1 MTTYNMDKM
10 YNSYSSDMERMQNTI
25 KDLQKENQELKL
37 ESSGYRQAILDD
49 KEMLGLKEENQKYK
63 EVIDKAINDLNIII
77 DIVRELPLGSD
88 CWIIDRLEANK
99 SILKEAE

>member
-1 MTTYNMDKM
+1 MNIYNMDKM

-25 KDLQKENQELKL
+25 KDLQKKNQELKL
-37 ESSGYRQAILDD
+37 ELSGYRQAILKD

-99 SILKEAE
+99 SILKEVE